1 MIILKSETYE
11 IRTQIIKVSNYKVS
25 NAVVI
30 EFDNKENAIECASY
44 FNKMRG
50 IHAECDNSSV
60 LIYTK
65 DTDTIRINS
74 SFINKK
80 GNPLILKINRY

>member
-1 MIILKSETYE
+1 MIILKLEKYE
-11 IRTQIIKVSNYKVS
+11 IRTQILKVNHYKVS
-25 NAVVI
+25 GSVVI
-30 EFDNKENAIECASY
+30 EFDNRENAIECASY

-65 DTDTIRINS
+65 DIDTIRIRS
-74 SFINKK
+74 SFVNKK
-80 GNPLILKINRY
+80 GNPVIIEIDRY

>member
-11 IRTQIIKVSNYKVS
+11 IRKKILKVRNYKVS

-44 FNKMRG
+44 FNKIRD
-50 IHAECDNSSV
+50 IHAECDNISV

-65 DTDTIRINS
+65 DTDTVKIGIY
-74 SFINKK
+74 FVNKK
-80 GNPLILKINRY
+80 DNPVIIKIYRY

>member
-1 MIILKSETYE
+1 MIILKLEKYE
-11 IRTQIIKVSNYKVS
+11 IRTQILKVNYYKVS
-25 NAVVI
+25 GSVVI
-30 EFDNKENAIECASY
+30 EFDSRENAIECASY

-65 DTDTIRINS
+65 DTDTIRIHS
-74 SFINKK
+74 SFVNKK
-80 GNPLILKINRY
+80 GNPVIIEIDRY